1 MLIWFQSRAPCHSP
15 RSLFVHAV
23 CQTLRILSFSS
34 TQLPSPN
41 YHCRLPE
48 LTAIKD
54 MPLHWWG
61 HFIVDLGRQ
70 ASLLLWLPGSRVLIA
85 ATLHPCVL
93 HSSHARQ
100 FHAFIVTFTSATTC
114 HAEKSVQGQQ
124 VKMTAKHRGSK
135 WACKG
140 MFLACMAK

>member
-1 MLIWFQSRAPCHSP
+1 MSLGLVSSGNTRLQNHCLALLHSLVLVAARNSTHAPGMLGSINIPTSTFQYLHSMSRPCALSLN
-15 RSLFVHAV
+15 RSLLVHAV

-61 HFIVDLGRQ
+61 HFIVDLGTQ
-70 ASLLLWLPGSRVLIA
+70 ADLMLMLSW
-85 ATLHPCVL
+85 
-93 HSSHARQ
+93 
-100 FHAFIVTFTSATTC
+100 F
-114 HAEKSVQGQQ
+114 
-124 VKMTAKHRGSK
+124 
-135 WACKG
+135 
-140 MFLACMAK
+140 

>member
-1 MLIWFQSRAPCHSP
+1 MFPLPTHVKNDRLALMHFTCLGAAQNSTHASSMLGIIHNPTFTFNTFKMLELGALLLNRP
-15 RSLFVHAV
+15 LFVPAV

-70 ASLLLWLPGSRVLIA
+70 AHLTLMPLLVLLTA
-85 ATLHPCVL
+85 ALLRCV
-93 HSSHARQ
+93 
-100 FHAFIVTFTSATTC
+100 
-114 HAEKSVQGQQ
+114 
-124 VKMTAKHRGSK
+124 
-135 WACKG
+135 
-140 MFLACMAK
+140 